1 MAENMTTRGPW
12 PGEKGVIPEPPQ
24 NAADSNRITREYMD
38 NILVEARL
46 LDSGKPDI
54 TMELFGEKF
63 SSPIMMPA
71 FSHLNSVLKNGR
83 KPMQEYAQAAKDLN
97 LVNFVGME
105 PDEEFASIAS
115 VGARTIR
122 IIKPFADWEIIYS
135 QIEAAQKS
143 GAFGV
148 GIDID
153 HAFGTDGNFDV
164 VDGYTMAPLSSDA
177 LAEFIS
183 YAKVPFVVKG
193 VMSVQDAVRSAQAGA
208 AAVFV
213 SHHHGRIP
221 FSVAPLQVLPDIC
234 RALRRFDI
242 KIFVDCGI
250 MDGRD
255 AYKALAMGA
264 DAVSVGRGILPG
276 LLKEGTPAV
285 EKKVQKMNEELG
297 EMMGYTGVKSLKEMD
312 SSVLWMKNGGK
323 YQ

>member
-12 PGEKGVIPEPPQ
+12 PGEKGVIPEPPR
-24 NAADSNRITREYMD
+24 NAADSNQITREYLD

-54 TMELFGEKF
+54 SMELFGEKF

-83 KPMQEYAQAAKDLN
+83 KPMQEYAQAAKNLN

-115 VGARTIR
+115 VGAHTIR
-122 IIKPFADWEIIYS
+122 IIKPFADWEEIYG
-135 QIEAAQKS
+135 QIDAAQKS

-153 HAFGTDGNFDV
+153 HVFGTDGNFDV
-164 VDGYTMAPLSSDA
+164 VDGHTMAPLSFDA
-177 LAEFIS
+177 LSEFIS

-193 VMSVQDAVRSAQAGA
+193 VMSVQDAVKSARAGA
-208 AAVFV
+208 AAIFV

-221 FSVAPLQVLPDIC
+221 FSIAPLQVLPEIC
-234 RALRRFDI
+234 RAVRRYDI

-255 AYKALAMGA
+255 AYKALALGA

-276 LLKEGTPAV
+276 LLQDGCEGV
-285 EKKVQKMNEELG
+285 EKKVRKMNEELK
-297 EMMGYTGVKSLKEMD
+297 ELMGYTGVRTLGDMD
-312 SSVLWMKNGGK
+312 SSVLWKKNGGRLI
-323 YQ
+323 